1 MSVFKPAAGSLAL
14 YKIRPARVTGVGEKI
29 EIDLGAGKGKRVRSK
44 DIVILHPGP
53 LNHLDDLGPMEGD
66 LNEAWQ
72 LLIGETTHLEELASL
87 IYGEFTPSTAWA
99 AWEWVAEGLYFE
111 GSPQH
116 ITVRSAEQVADDIR
130 EREQKAAAEREWEA
144 FMVRLRQG
152 RIEPQDR
159 QRLQEVEQL
168 ALEHSESS
176 RILQQLGHKE
186 TPVNAHRMLVQ
197 VGYWSEQHNPYPE
210 RLALNSQDP
219 ELSLPALAEEERVD
233 LTHLSAYAIDDEGS
247 DDPDDALSLDG
258 DRLWVHVADVA
269 AVVTADSALDQEARS
284 RAANLYLPERVVHM
298 LPPELTHR
306 LALGRQ
312 PVSPALS
319 IGFRVDEA
327 GNVQDLSLC
336 RSQVRVSRHS
346 YSEIDQRMN
355 ETPFAVIKTMT
366 DRFRERRFAAGAS
379 RIDLPEVSVRVNDG
393 EIFIRPLHRLGSREM
408 VSEAMVMA
416 GEVIARF
423 SRQQN
428 LPVPY
433 ATQAAPDSPG
443 EPRGMAAMYAY
454 RRKMKPACST
464 VEEGPHAGLGLAC
477 YSRTT
482 SPLRRYLDLVTHQ
495 QLRATLAGHQPLSEA
510 QVAER
515 IAAVEAASRTVRR
528 SERLSN
534 LHWKLLY
541 LKQRPEWQG
550 DAVVVEMKENR
561 VTLLIPELA
570 METRLRVRSD
580 YPLDSRLR
588 IAVREVDVADQVAW
602 FRLLE

>member
-29 EIDLGAGKGKRVRSK
+29 EIDLGAGKGKRVRPK

-53 LNHLDDLGPMEGD
+53 LSHLDDLKTPEGD
-66 LNEAWQ
+66 LTEAWQ

-87 IYGEFTPSTAWA
+87 IYGEFTPAAAWA
-99 AWEWVAEGLYFE
+99 AWERVAEGLYFE

-116 ITVRSAEQVADDIR
+116 ITVRCAEQVADDIR
-130 EREQKAAAEREWEA
+130 EREQKADAEREWEA

-152 RIEPQDR
+152 HIQPQDR
-159 QRLQEVEQL
+159 QQLQEVEQL
-168 ALEHSESS
+168 ALERSESS

-197 VGYWSEQHNPYPE
+197 VGYWGEQHNPYPE

-219 ELSLPALAEEERVD
+219 ALSLPALEEEERVD

-269 AVVTADSALDQEARS
+269 AVVTVDSALDQEARS

-355 ETPFAVIKTMT
+355 EAPFAVIKAIT
-366 DRFRERRFAAGAS
+366 DRFRERRLAAGAS

-393 EIFIRPLHRLGSREM
+393 EVFICPLHRLDSREM

-416 GEVIARF
+416 GEAIAQF
-423 SRQQN
+423 ARQQN
-428 LPVPY
+428 LSVPY
-433 ATQAAPDSPG
+433 ATQAAPDSPE

-454 RRKMKPACST
+454 RRKMKPASST

-495 QLRATLAGHQPLSEA
+495 QLRASLAGHQPLSRE

-515 IAAVEAASRTVRR
+515 IAAVEATSRTVRR

-534 LHWKLLY
+534 LHWKLIY
-541 LKQRPEWQG
+541 LKQRPDWQG
-550 DAVVVEMKENR
+550 DAVVVEMRENR